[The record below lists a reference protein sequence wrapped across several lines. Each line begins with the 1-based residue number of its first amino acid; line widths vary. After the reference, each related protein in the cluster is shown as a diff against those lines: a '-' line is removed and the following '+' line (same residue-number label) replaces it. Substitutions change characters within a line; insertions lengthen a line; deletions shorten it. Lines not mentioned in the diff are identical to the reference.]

1 MASAIASLTTRADV
15 PSEERR
21 GDWRRHSWGADGRAP
36 DVRPRWWPQ
45 GETWP
50 PSGPPERWRQ
60 MRGRFVRRA
69 AAFAFMAFL
78 FFAFVV
84 AAFVTLLVNIFSSAG
99 AGGSA
104 LFVPLAVLAVVIV
117 AFGFARGLRRLVVP
131 LGDLIDAAESVEA
144 GNYSARVRPRGPR
157 ELRSLARAFNAMS
170 ARLESSEEQRRRL
183 LADVTHELR
192 TPLTIMQGN
201 LEALL
206 DGLYPADAEHLEP
219 ILDETR
225 VLSRLVDDLRTL
237 SLAEAGALTL
247 HRESTDIGDLV
258 SDSVASFRTQ
268 ADGAGISLVSAVE
281 DGLPQIEVDAVRM
294 REVLSN
300 LLSNALRYTPRGGS
314 VRVGASASDGKVR
327 ISVKDSGPGIAA
339 EALPHV
345 FDRFYKSEESHGAG
359 LGLAIAKSLVVAHGG
374 EIEAT
379 SAPGQGTE
387 MRVTL
392 PVAR

>member
-1 MASAIASLTTRADV
+1 
-15 PSEERR
+15 
-21 GDWRRHSWGADGRAP
+21 
-36 DVRPRWWPQ
+36 
-45 GETWP
+45 
-50 PSGPPERWRQ
+50 
-60 MRGRFVRRA
+60 MRGHFMRRFAV
-69 AAFAFMAFL
+69 FAVAAFL

-84 AAFVTLLVNIFSSAG
+84 ASFVTLLINATSGGGLG
-99 AGGSA
+99 AFAPLAA
-104 LFVPLAVLAVVIV
+104 LFALLVIATTV
-117 AFGFARGLRRLVVP
+117 ARAIRRVVVP

-144 GNYSARVRPRGPR
+144 GNYAVRVRPRGPR
-157 ELRSLARAFNAMS
+157 ELRSLAGAFNSMS
-170 ARLESSEEQRRRL
+170 ARLERSEEQRRRL

-192 TPLTIMQGN
+192 TPLTVVQGN

-206 DGLYPADAEHLEP
+206 DGVYAADAAHLGP

-237 SLAEAGALTL
+237 SLAEAGALAL
-247 HRESTDIGDLV
+247 HREPTDMAGLV
-258 SDSVASFRTQ
+258 TDTAASFRTQ
-268 ADGAGISLVSAVE
+268 ADGAGVGLITE
-281 DGLPQIEVDAVRM
+281 IDGGSPQADVDPVRL

-314 VRVGASASDGKVR
+314 VRVGVSALDGRLR
-327 ISVKDSGPGIAA
+327 ISVRDSGPGISA

-345 FDRFYKSEESHGAG
+345 FDRFYKSEESRGAG

-379 SAPGQGTE
+379 SVPGQGTE

-392 PVAR
+392 PVPR